1 MANILVIGC
10 GDIGFRVALALHRQG
25 HRVTG
30 LKRAPP
36 STPAPFSLIA
46 ADIRQASTLS
56 SLATDFDLVLFIVS
70 AGSRQADEYQALYQ
84 VGLNN
89 VLAHFASAGRS
100 PRWFMVSSTSVY
112 GQFRGE
118 WVDETSPT
126 EPKTATAQALVAA
139 EQRLWQVDPKHCVV
153 RFSGIYGQGRD
164 WLLRRVSSGESIQRQ
179 PPSYTNRIHQDDCVA
194 VLLFLIEKQLAGERL
209 QPCYLASDDDPA
221 PLWDVMNWIAEQYDY
236 PPPTALSVPVDAN
249 QNKRCRNGR
258 LRALGYRFLFP
269 SYRDGYR
276 NPAKE
281 SA

>member
-46 ADIRQASTLS
+46 ADIRQAATLS

-139 EQRLWQVDPKHCVV
+139 ELRLWQVDHNHCVV

-164 WLLRRVSSGESIQRQ
+164 WLLRRVASGESIQRQ

-221 PLWDVMNWIAEQYDY
+221 PLWDVMNWIAEHYDY
-236 PPPTALSVPVDAN
+236 PRPTALSVPVDAN
-249 QNKRCRNGR
+249 QNKRCRNDR
-258 LRALGYRFLFP
+258 LHTLGYRFLFP
-269 SYRDGYR
+269 SYRDGYG